1 VSNNPYIQT
10 LWEEMRLVYGI
21 SLRVYQAIPKEKM
34 DSHPIPGMRT
44 PKELI
49 AHMTCTLRAVASGTV
64 KGHIEDYSAME
75 KEAVAKPYEDF
86 MKWNEESWKIADTAV
101 RGMTDAQSAGMVK
114 NPWTTDFPALAC
126 IQIIFDEHLHHR
138 GQLFAY
144 LRAFGVEPP
153 FMWDFENSAKEYQP
167 RQHQPA

>member
-1 VSNNPYIQT
+1 VGKPYIQT

-21 SLRVYQAIPKEKM
+21 SLRIYQAIPKEKM

-49 AHMTCTLRAVASGTV
+49 AHMTATLREVATGTI
-64 KGHIEDYSAME
+64 KGQIADYSEIE
-75 KEAVAKPYEDF
+75 KDAVAKPYDAF
-86 MKWNEESWKIADTAV
+86 MKWTEESWKIADEAV
-101 RGMTDAQSAGMVK
+101 RGMTDAQAAGMVK
-114 NPWTTDFPALAC
+114 NPWTTDFPAPVC

-144 LRAFGVEPP
+144 LRCFGVEPP
-153 FMWDFENSAKEYQP
+153 FMWDSAKEYQP